1 MKEPY
6 FIDVP
11 AREYHADAA
20 SGRYLSSHNLAQF
33 RACPYTYSLL
43 MTGKMK
49 RPESPALAFGRAV
62 HCYTL
67 EGHDAW
73 MRDFLVSDGPINER
87 TGQAYGRTSQKWQD
101 FIAKQSKEVVS
112 CKEFEMI
119 EQMAQSVWNHP
130 DAKQLLEHGEAVAV
144 LAAAGVRRL
153 LSSAP
158 DEPSPIDTPV
168 AVPTATPV
176 ATNAP
181 PHVEPPPP
189 PPPPLPPGAERN
201 RPRVAQNL
209 LLKLEKAE
217 AAKDV
222 ELAVATI
229 EQLRAL
235 PGEAVADLDNSLA
248 RRLGELNIR
257 RLFVG
262 KNRQWVKEVVVRRG
276 DSATR
281 IASENGSTLASLLK
295 LNELPS
301 ADRLRIGQ
309 KLDVMDH
316 PRFTIVVHRAAK
328 YADLTLKGKFFKR
341 YDIIAPV
348 RAEEGNYET
357 PARLR
362 AFLAEKGIALAP
374 ADSAE
379 LDMLVPAKSS
389 LLVSEL

>member
-1 MKEPY
+1 MLGRGVIHVGEG
-6 FIDVP
+6 DAVVD
-11 AREYHADAA
+11 AD
-20 SGRYLSSHNLAQF
+20 HH
-33 RACPYTYSLL
+33 
-43 MTGKMK
+43 
-49 RPESPALAFGRAV
+49 V
-62 HCYTL
+62 VVD
-67 EGHDAW
+67 EG
-73 MRDFLVSDGPINER
+73 L
-87 TGQAYGRTSQKWQD
+87 
-101 FIAKQSKEVVS
+101 
-112 CKEFEMI
+112 
-119 EQMAQSVWNHP
+119 
-130 DAKQLLEHGEAVAV
+130 
-144 LAAAGVRRL
+144 
-153 LSSAP
+153 
-158 DEPSPIDTPV
+158 
-168 AVPTATPV
+168 
-176 ATNAP
+176 
-181 PHVEPPPP
+181 
-189 PPPPLPPGAERN
+189 
-201 RPRVAQNL
+201 
-209 LLKLEKAE
+209 
-217 AAKDV
+217 
-222 ELAVATI
+222 
-229 EQLRAL
+229 
-235 PGEAVADLDNSLA
+235 LA

-301 ADRLRIGQ
+301 ADRLNVGQ
-309 KLDVMDH
+309 KLEVMDH

>member
-1 MKEPY
+1 MAFAQGKFGIEYNPNP
-6 FIDVP
+6 ID
-11 AREYHADAA
+11 EES
-20 SGRYLSSHNLAQF
+20 SGAGWLVVVI
-33 RACPYTYSLL
+33 
-43 MTGKMK
+43 
-49 RPESPALAFGRAV
+49 ALA
-62 HCYTL
+62 
-67 EGHDAW
+67 
-73 MRDFLVSDGPINER
+73 
-87 TGQAYGRTSQKWQD
+87 
-101 FIAKQSKEVVS
+101 
-112 CKEFEMI
+112 
-119 EQMAQSVWNHP
+119 
-130 DAKQLLEHGEAVAV
+130 AVAV

-153 LSSAP
+153 ILSPP
-158 DEPSPIDTPV
+158 DELSPIDTPV
-168 AVPTATPV
+168 AVPTATTV

-181 PHVEPPPP
+181 PRVEPPKPS
-189 PPPPLPPGAERN
+189 PLPPGAERN

-217 AAKDV
+217 AAQDV

-357 PARLR
+357 PAKLR
-362 AFLAEKGIALAP
+362 AFLAEKGIALSP
-374 ADSAE
+374 ADRAE

>member
-1 MKEPY
+1 MAFAQGKFGIEYNPNP
-6 FIDVP
+6 IDEESSGAGWLV
-11 AREYHADAA
+11 AVIVLAA
-20 SGRYLSSHNLAQF
+20 
-33 RACPYTYSLL
+33 
-43 MTGKMK
+43 
-49 RPESPALAFGRAV
+49 
-62 HCYTL
+62 
-67 EGHDAW
+67 
-73 MRDFLVSDGPINER
+73 I
-87 TGQAYGRTSQKWQD
+87 
-101 FIAKQSKEVVS
+101 
-112 CKEFEMI
+112 
-119 EQMAQSVWNHP
+119 
-130 DAKQLLEHGEAVAV
+130 AV

-153 LSSAP
+153 LSSSP

-168 AVPTATPV
+168 VVQTVTPV

-181 PHVEPPPP
+181 PHVE

-248 RRLGELNIR
+248 RRLGELNVR
-257 RLFVG
+257 RLFVD

-301 ADRLRIGQ
+301 ADRLNVGQ

-357 PARLR
+357 PAKLR
-362 AFLAEKGIALAP
+362 AFLAEKGIALSP
-374 ADSAE
+374 EDRAE

>member
-1 MKEPY
+1 MA
-6 FIDVP
+6 F
-11 AREYHADAA
+11 ARGRFGIEYNPNPMDEES
-20 SGRYLSSHNLAQF
+20 SGAGWLVALIVLA
-33 RACPYTYSLL
+33 
-43 MTGKMK
+43 
-49 RPESPALAFGRAV
+49 
-62 HCYTL
+62 
-67 EGHDAW
+67 
-73 MRDFLVSDGPINER
+73 
-87 TGQAYGRTSQKWQD
+87 
-101 FIAKQSKEVVS
+101 
-112 CKEFEMI
+112 
-119 EQMAQSVWNHP
+119 
-130 DAKQLLEHGEAVAV
+130 AVAV

-153 LSSAP
+153 VSLAP
-158 DEPSPIDTPV
+158 DEPSPIDAPV
-168 AVPTATPV
+168 AVPTAAPV

-181 PHVEPPPP
+181 PRVEPPKPP
-189 PPPPLPPGAERN
+189 PIPQGAERN
-201 RPRVAQNL
+201 RPRAAQNL

-217 AAKDV
+217 AAQDV
-222 ELAVATI
+222 ELAVSTI

-248 RRLGELNIR
+248 RRLGELNVR
-257 RLFVG
+257 RLFVD

-301 ADRLRIGQ
+301 ADRLRVGQ

-316 PRFTIVVHRAAK
+316 PRFTIVVHRVAK

-348 RAEEGNYET
+348 RAAAGNYET

-362 AFLAEKGIALAP
+362 AFLAEKGITLAP

>member
-1 MKEPY
+1 MA
-6 FIDVP
+6 F
-11 AREYHADAA
+11 ARGRFGIEYNPNPMDEES
-20 SGRYLSSHNLAQF
+20 SGAGWLVALIVLA
-33 RACPYTYSLL
+33 
-43 MTGKMK
+43 
-49 RPESPALAFGRAV
+49 
-62 HCYTL
+62 
-67 EGHDAW
+67 
-73 MRDFLVSDGPINER
+73 
-87 TGQAYGRTSQKWQD
+87 
-101 FIAKQSKEVVS
+101 
-112 CKEFEMI
+112 
-119 EQMAQSVWNHP
+119 
-130 DAKQLLEHGEAVAV
+130 AVAV

-153 LSSAP
+153 VSSAP
-158 DEPSPIDTPV
+158 DEPSPIDAPV
-168 AVPTATPV
+168 AVPTAAPV

-181 PHVEPPPP
+181 PRVEPPKPP
-189 PPPPLPPGAERN
+189 PIPQGAERN
-201 RPRVAQNL
+201 RPRAAQNL

-217 AAKDV
+217 AAQDV
-222 ELAVATI
+222 ELAVSTI

-248 RRLGELNIR
+248 RRLGELNVR
-257 RLFVG
+257 RLFVD

-301 ADRLRIGQ
+301 ADRLRVGQ

-316 PRFTIVVHRAAK
+316 PRFTIVVHRVAT
-328 YADLTLKGKFFKR
+328 YADLTLKSKLFKR
-341 YDIIAPV
+341 YDIIASV
-348 RAEEGNYET
+348 RAAAGNYET

-362 AFLAEKGIALAP
+362 AFLAEKGITLAP

>member
-1 MKEPY
+1 MA
-6 FIDVP
+6 F
-11 AREYHADAA
+11 ARGRFGIEYNPNPVDEES
-20 SGRYLSSHNLAQF
+20 SGMGWIVVA
-33 RACPYTYSLL
+33 
-43 MTGKMK
+43 
-49 RPESPALAFGRAV
+49 
-62 HCYTL
+62 
-67 EGHDAW
+67 
-73 MRDFLVSDGPINER
+73 
-87 TGQAYGRTSQKWQD
+87 
-101 FIAKQSKEVVS
+101 IA
-112 CKEFEMI
+112 
-119 EQMAQSVWNHP
+119 
-130 DAKQLLEHGEAVAV
+130 
-144 LAAAGVRRL
+144 LAAAVVVVVAVGRRL
-153 LSSAP
+153 LAPP
-158 DEPSPIDTPV
+158 DELPSEPPPV
-168 AVPTATPV
+168 VAPPV
-176 ATNAP
+176 VTNAAP
-181 PHVEPPPP
+181 RVEPPPP
-189 PPPPLPPGAERN
+189 PPIPQGAERN
-201 RPRVAQNL
+201 RPRLAQNL
-209 LLKLEKAE
+209 ILKLEKAE
-217 AAKDV
+217 AAHDV
-222 ELAVATI
+222 ELAVSTI

-301 ADRLRIGQ
+301 ADRLNVGQ
-309 KLDVMDH
+309 KLEVMDH

>member
-1 MKEPY
+1 MAFAQGKFGIEYNSNP
-6 FIDVP
+6 ID
-11 AREYHADAA
+11 EES
-20 SGRYLSSHNLAQF
+20 SGVGWLVAVI
-33 RACPYTYSLL
+33 
-43 MTGKMK
+43 
-49 RPESPALAFGRAV
+49 ALAA
-62 HCYTL
+62 
-67 EGHDAW
+67 
-73 MRDFLVSDGPINER
+73 I
-87 TGQAYGRTSQKWQD
+87 
-101 FIAKQSKEVVS
+101 
-112 CKEFEMI
+112 
-119 EQMAQSVWNHP
+119 
-130 DAKQLLEHGEAVAV
+130 AV

-153 LSSAP
+153 ISSP
-158 DEPSPIDTPV
+158 LDDPSPVDTPV
-168 AVPTATPV
+168 AVPTATSV

-181 PHVEPPPP
+181 PHVEPP

-217 AAKDV
+217 AAQDV

-301 ADRLRIGQ
+301 ADRLRVGQ

-316 PRFTIVVHRAAK
+316 PRFTIVVHRVAK

-348 RAEEGNYET
+348 RAAAGNYET

-362 AFLAEKGIALAP
+362 AFLAEKGITLAP

-379 LDMLVPAKSS
+379 LDILVPAKSS

>member
-1 MKEPY
+1 MAFAQGKFGIEYNPNP
-6 FIDVP
+6 IDEESSGAGWLV
-11 AREYHADAA
+11 AVIVLAA
-20 SGRYLSSHNLAQF
+20 
-33 RACPYTYSLL
+33 
-43 MTGKMK
+43 
-49 RPESPALAFGRAV
+49 
-62 HCYTL
+62 
-67 EGHDAW
+67 
-73 MRDFLVSDGPINER
+73 I
-87 TGQAYGRTSQKWQD
+87 
-101 FIAKQSKEVVS
+101 
-112 CKEFEMI
+112 
-119 EQMAQSVWNHP
+119 
-130 DAKQLLEHGEAVAV
+130 AV

-153 LSSAP
+153 LSSSP

-168 AVPTATPV
+168 VVQTVTPV

-235 PGEAVADLDNSLA
+235 
-248 RRLGELNIR
+248 
-257 RLFVG
+257 LFVG

-357 PARLR
+357 PAKLR
-362 AFLAEKGIALAP
+362 AFLAEKGIALSP
-374 ADSAE
+374 ADRAE
-379 LDMLVPAKSS
+379 LDMLVPAQNEFIFDSFFFQRNMI
-389 LLVSEL
+389 

>member
-1 MKEPY
+1 MAFAQGKFGIEYNANP
-6 FIDVP
+6 ID
-11 AREYHADAA
+11 EES
-20 SGRYLSSHNLAQF
+20 SGAGWLVVVI
-33 RACPYTYSLL
+33 
-43 MTGKMK
+43 
-49 RPESPALAFGRAV
+49 ALAA
-62 HCYTL
+62 
-67 EGHDAW
+67 
-73 MRDFLVSDGPINER
+73 I
-87 TGQAYGRTSQKWQD
+87 
-101 FIAKQSKEVVS
+101 
-112 CKEFEMI
+112 
-119 EQMAQSVWNHP
+119 
-130 DAKQLLEHGEAVAV
+130 AV

-153 LSSAP
+153 VSSAP
-158 DEPSPIDTPV
+158 DEPAPIDTPV
-168 AVPTATPV
+168 VVQTVTPV

-189 PPPPLPPGAERN
+189 PPPTLPPGAERN

-229 EQLRAL
+229 ERLRAL

-357 PARLR
+357 PAKLR
-362 AFLAEKGIALAP
+362 AFLAEKGIALSP
-374 ADSAE
+374 EDRAE

>member
-1 MKEPY
+1 MA
-6 FIDVP
+6 F
-11 AREYHADAA
+11 ARGRFGIEYNPNPMDEES
-20 SGRYLSSHNLAQF
+20 SGAGWLVALIVLA
-33 RACPYTYSLL
+33 
-43 MTGKMK
+43 
-49 RPESPALAFGRAV
+49 
-62 HCYTL
+62 
-67 EGHDAW
+67 
-73 MRDFLVSDGPINER
+73 
-87 TGQAYGRTSQKWQD
+87 
-101 FIAKQSKEVVS
+101 
-112 CKEFEMI
+112 
-119 EQMAQSVWNHP
+119 
-130 DAKQLLEHGEAVAV
+130 AVAV

-153 LSSAP
+153 VSSAP
-158 DEPSPIDTPV
+158 DEPSPIDAPV
-168 AVPTATPV
+168 AVPTAAPV

-181 PHVEPPPP
+181 PRVEPPKPP
-189 PPPPLPPGAERN
+189 PIPQGAERN
-201 RPRVAQNL
+201 RPRAAQNL

-217 AAKDV
+217 AAQDV
-222 ELAVATI
+222 ELAVSTI

-248 RRLGELNIR
+248 RRLGELNVR
-257 RLFVG
+257 RLFVD

-301 ADRLRIGQ
+301 ADRLRVGQ
-309 KLDVMDH
+309 KLEVMDH
-316 PRFTIVVHRAAK
+316 PRFTIVVHRVAK

-348 RAEEGNYET
+348 RAAAGNYET

-362 AFLAEKGIALAP
+362 AFLAEKGITLAP

>member
-1 MKEPY
+1 MAFAQGKFGIEYNPNP
-6 FIDVP
+6 IDEESSGAGWLV
-11 AREYHADAA
+11 AVIVLAA
-20 SGRYLSSHNLAQF
+20 
-33 RACPYTYSLL
+33 
-43 MTGKMK
+43 
-49 RPESPALAFGRAV
+49 
-62 HCYTL
+62 
-67 EGHDAW
+67 
-73 MRDFLVSDGPINER
+73 I
-87 TGQAYGRTSQKWQD
+87 
-101 FIAKQSKEVVS
+101 
-112 CKEFEMI
+112 
-119 EQMAQSVWNHP
+119 
-130 DAKQLLEHGEAVAV
+130 AV

-153 LSSAP
+153 VSSAP
-158 DEPSPIDTPV
+158 DEPSQNDTPV
-168 AVPTATPV
+168 AAQTTSVRIEDKPKSVGAPLRGDRSGHVGDVPL
-176 ATNAP
+176 
-181 PHVEPPPP
+181 PPPP

-217 AAKDV
+217 AAQDV

-301 ADRLRIGQ
+301 ADRLNVGQ

>member
-1 MKEPY
+1 MA
-6 FIDVP
+6 F
-11 AREYHADAA
+11 ARGRFGIEYNPNPMDEES
-20 SGRYLSSHNLAQF
+20 SGAGWLVALIVLA
-33 RACPYTYSLL
+33 
-43 MTGKMK
+43 
-49 RPESPALAFGRAV
+49 
-62 HCYTL
+62 
-67 EGHDAW
+67 
-73 MRDFLVSDGPINER
+73 
-87 TGQAYGRTSQKWQD
+87 
-101 FIAKQSKEVVS
+101 
-112 CKEFEMI
+112 
-119 EQMAQSVWNHP
+119 
-130 DAKQLLEHGEAVAV
+130 AVAV

-153 LSSAP
+153 VSSAP
-158 DEPSPIDTPV
+158 DEPSPIDAPV
-168 AVPTATPV
+168 AVPTVAPV

-181 PHVEPPPP
+181 PRVEPPKPP
-189 PPPPLPPGAERN
+189 PIPQGAERN
-201 RPRVAQNL
+201 RPRAAQNL

-217 AAKDV
+217 AAQDV
-222 ELAVATI
+222 ELAVSTI

-248 RRLGELNIR
+248 RRLGELNVR
-257 RLFVG
+257 RLFVD

-301 ADRLRIGQ
+301 ADRLRVGQ
-309 KLDVMDH
+309 KLEVMDH
-316 PRFTIVVHRAAK
+316 PRFTIVVHRVAK

-348 RAEEGNYET
+348 RAAAGNYET

-362 AFLAEKGIALAP
+362 AFLAEKGITLAP

>member
-1 MKEPY
+1 MAFAQGKFGIEYNANP
-6 FIDVP
+6 ID
-11 AREYHADAA
+11 EES
-20 SGRYLSSHNLAQF
+20 SGAGWLVVVI
-33 RACPYTYSLL
+33 
-43 MTGKMK
+43 
-49 RPESPALAFGRAV
+49 ALAA
-62 HCYTL
+62 
-67 EGHDAW
+67 
-73 MRDFLVSDGPINER
+73 I
-87 TGQAYGRTSQKWQD
+87 
-101 FIAKQSKEVVS
+101 
-112 CKEFEMI
+112 
-119 EQMAQSVWNHP
+119 
-130 DAKQLLEHGEAVAV
+130 AV

-153 LSSAP
+153 VSSAY
-158 DEPSPIDTPV
+158 DEPPPIDAPV
-168 AVPTATPV
+168 AVPTVTPV

-181 PHVEPPPP
+181 PYVEPPPP

-217 AAKDV
+217 AAHDV
-222 ELAVATI
+222 ELAVSTI

-262 KNRQWVKEVVVRRG
+262 RNRQWVKEVEVRRG

-281 IASENGSTLASLLK
+281 IAFENGSTLASLLR

-301 ADRLRIGQ
+301 ADRLRAGQ
-309 KLDVMDH
+309 KLNVMDH
-316 PRFTIVVHRAAK
+316 PRFTIVVHRVAK

-348 RAEEGNYET
+348 RAEAGNYET
-357 PARLR
+357 PTKLR
-362 AFLAEKGIALAP
+362 AFLAEKGIALSP
-374 ADSAE
+374 TDSAE

-389 LLVSEL
+389 LLVSDL

>member
-1 MKEPY
+1 MAFAQGKFGIEYNANP
-6 FIDVP
+6 ID
-11 AREYHADAA
+11 EES
-20 SGRYLSSHNLAQF
+20 SGAGWLVVVI
-33 RACPYTYSLL
+33 
-43 MTGKMK
+43 
-49 RPESPALAFGRAV
+49 ALAA
-62 HCYTL
+62 
-67 EGHDAW
+67 
-73 MRDFLVSDGPINER
+73 I
-87 TGQAYGRTSQKWQD
+87 
-101 FIAKQSKEVVS
+101 
-112 CKEFEMI
+112 
-119 EQMAQSVWNHP
+119 
-130 DAKQLLEHGEAVAV
+130 AV

-153 LSSAP
+153 ISSP
-158 DEPSPIDTPV
+158 LDDPSPVDTPV
-168 AVPTATPV
+168 AVPTATSV

-181 PHVEPPPP
+181 THVEPPP

-217 AAKDV
+217 AAHDV

-301 ADRLRIGQ
+301 ADRLNVGQ
-309 KLDVMDH
+309 KLEVMDH

-348 RAEEGNYET
+348 RAAAGNYET
-357 PARLR
+357 PAKLR
-362 AFLAEKGIALAP
+362 AFLAEKGIALSP

>member
-1 MKEPY
+1 MAFAQGKFGIEYNSNP
-6 FIDVP
+6 ID
-11 AREYHADAA
+11 EES
-20 SGRYLSSHNLAQF
+20 SGAGWLIVVI
-33 RACPYTYSLL
+33 
-43 MTGKMK
+43 
-49 RPESPALAFGRAV
+49 ALAA
-62 HCYTL
+62 
-67 EGHDAW
+67 
-73 MRDFLVSDGPINER
+73 I
-87 TGQAYGRTSQKWQD
+87 
-101 FIAKQSKEVVS
+101 
-112 CKEFEMI
+112 
-119 EQMAQSVWNHP
+119 
-130 DAKQLLEHGEAVAV
+130 AV

-153 LSSAP
+153 LSSSDA
-158 DEPSPIDTPV
+158 DDGQGRVGDTPL
-168 AVPTATPV
+168 PTAVVHIEDKPKSV
-176 ATNAP
+176 GAP
-181 PHVEPPPP
+181 LRGDRSGHVGDVPLPPPP

-217 AAKDV
+217 AAHDV
-222 ELAVATI
+222 ELAVSTI

-295 LNELPS
+295 LNKLPS
-301 ADRLRIGQ
+301 ADRLNVGQ

-348 RAEEGNYET
+348 RAEAGNYET
-357 PARLR
+357 PAKLR
-362 AFLAEKGIALAP
+362 AFLAEMGIALSP

-389 LLVSEL
+389 LLVSDL

>member
-1 MKEPY
+1 MAFAQGKFGIEYNPNP
-6 FIDVP
+6 IDEESSGAGWLV
-11 AREYHADAA
+11 AVIVLAA
-20 SGRYLSSHNLAQF
+20 
-33 RACPYTYSLL
+33 
-43 MTGKMK
+43 
-49 RPESPALAFGRAV
+49 
-62 HCYTL
+62 
-67 EGHDAW
+67 
-73 MRDFLVSDGPINER
+73 I
-87 TGQAYGRTSQKWQD
+87 
-101 FIAKQSKEVVS
+101 
-112 CKEFEMI
+112 
-119 EQMAQSVWNHP
+119 
-130 DAKQLLEHGEAVAV
+130 AV

-158 DEPSPIDTPV
+158 DEPSQNDTPV
-168 AVPTATPV
+168 AVQTTSVRIEDKPKSV
-176 ATNAP
+176 GAP
-181 PHVEPPPP
+181 LRGDRSGHVGDVPLPPPP

-217 AAKDV
+217 AAHDV

-248 RRLGELNIR
+248 RRLGELNVR
-257 RLFVG
+257 RLFVD

-301 ADRLRIGQ
+301 ADRLRVGQ
-309 KLDVMDH
+309 KLEVMDH

-348 RAEEGNYET
+348 RAAEGNYET

>member
-1 MKEPY
+1 MAFAQGKFGIEYNSNP
-6 FIDVP
+6 IDDESSGAGWLV
-11 AREYHADAA
+11 AVIVLAA
-20 SGRYLSSHNLAQF
+20 
-33 RACPYTYSLL
+33 
-43 MTGKMK
+43 
-49 RPESPALAFGRAV
+49 
-62 HCYTL
+62 
-67 EGHDAW
+67 
-73 MRDFLVSDGPINER
+73 I
-87 TGQAYGRTSQKWQD
+87 
-101 FIAKQSKEVVS
+101 
-112 CKEFEMI
+112 
-119 EQMAQSVWNHP
+119 
-130 DAKQLLEHGEAVAV
+130 AV

-153 LSSAP
+153 ISSP
-158 DEPSPIDTPV
+158 DADDGDGRVGDTPP
-168 AVPTATPV
+168 PTTVVRVDEKSKSAGTSPQGDRSGQV
-176 ATNAP
+176 GDAP
-181 PHVEPPPP
+181 LPPK
-189 PPPPLPPGAERN
+189 PPPLPPGAERN

-217 AAKDV
+217 AAHDV
-222 ELAVATI
+222 ELAVSTI

-248 RRLGELNIR
+248 RRLGEHNIR

-262 KNRQWVKEVVVRRG
+262 KNRQWVKEVVVKRG

-281 IASENGSTLASLLK
+281 IAFENGSTLASLLK

-348 RAEEGNYET
+348 RAAEGNYET

>member
-1 MKEPY
+1 MAFAQGKFGIEYNPNP
-6 FIDVP
+6 ID
-11 AREYHADAA
+11 EES
-20 SGRYLSSHNLAQF
+20 SGAGWLVVVI
-33 RACPYTYSLL
+33 
-43 MTGKMK
+43 
-49 RPESPALAFGRAV
+49 ALA
-62 HCYTL
+62 
-67 EGHDAW
+67 
-73 MRDFLVSDGPINER
+73 
-87 TGQAYGRTSQKWQD
+87 
-101 FIAKQSKEVVS
+101 
-112 CKEFEMI
+112 
-119 EQMAQSVWNHP
+119 
-130 DAKQLLEHGEAVAV
+130 AVAV

-153 LSSAP
+153 ILSPP

-168 AVPTATPV
+168 VVQTVTPV
-176 ATNAP
+176 ATNAT

-248 RRLGELNIR
+248 RRLGELNVR

-276 DSATR
+276 DSASR

-295 LNELPS
+295 LNALPS
-301 ADRLRIGQ
+301 ADRLRVGQ

-316 PRFTIVVHRAAK
+316 PRFTIVVHRVAK

-348 RAEEGNYET
+348 GAAAGNYET
-357 PARLR
+357 PTKLK
-362 AFLAEKGIALAP
+362 AFLAEKGIALSP
-374 ADSAE
+374 EDRAE

>member
-1 MKEPY
+1 MAFAKGKFGIEYNPNP
-6 FIDVP
+6 IDEESSGAGWLV
-11 AREYHADAA
+11 AVIVLAA
-20 SGRYLSSHNLAQF
+20 
-33 RACPYTYSLL
+33 
-43 MTGKMK
+43 
-49 RPESPALAFGRAV
+49 
-62 HCYTL
+62 
-67 EGHDAW
+67 
-73 MRDFLVSDGPINER
+73 I
-87 TGQAYGRTSQKWQD
+87 
-101 FIAKQSKEVVS
+101 
-112 CKEFEMI
+112 
-119 EQMAQSVWNHP
+119 
-130 DAKQLLEHGEAVAV
+130 AV

-153 LSSAP
+153 LSSSP

-168 AVPTATPV
+168 GVQTVTPV

-229 EQLRAL
+229 EHLRAL

-316 PRFTIVVHRAAK
+316 PRFKYVQTSVVTVKPAGTGKPTKFISAK
-328 YADLTLKGKFFKR
+328 FAPLPPSRFF
-341 YDIIAPV
+341 I
-348 RAEEGNYET
+348 
-357 PARLR
+357 
-362 AFLAEKGIALAP
+362 
-374 ADSAE
+374 SA
-379 LDMLVPAKSS
+379 
-389 LLVSEL
+389 

>member
-1 MKEPY
+1 MA
-6 FIDVP
+6 F
-11 AREYHADAA
+11 ARGRFGIEYNPNPMDEES
-20 SGRYLSSHNLAQF
+20 SGAGWLVALIVLA
-33 RACPYTYSLL
+33 
-43 MTGKMK
+43 
-49 RPESPALAFGRAV
+49 
-62 HCYTL
+62 
-67 EGHDAW
+67 
-73 MRDFLVSDGPINER
+73 
-87 TGQAYGRTSQKWQD
+87 
-101 FIAKQSKEVVS
+101 
-112 CKEFEMI
+112 
-119 EQMAQSVWNHP
+119 
-130 DAKQLLEHGEAVAV
+130 AVAV

-153 LSSAP
+153 VSSAP
-158 DEPSPIDTPV
+158 DEPSPIDAPV
-168 AVPTATPV
+168 AVPTAAPV

-181 PHVEPPPP
+181 PRVEPPKPP
-189 PPPPLPPGAERN
+189 PIPQGAERN
-201 RPRVAQNL
+201 RPRTAQNL

-217 AAKDV
+217 AAQDV
-222 ELAVATI
+222 ELAVSTI

-248 RRLGELNIR
+248 RRLGELNVR
-257 RLFVG
+257 RLFVD

-301 ADRLRIGQ
+301 ADRLRVGQ

-316 PRFTIVVHRAAK
+316 PRFTIVVHRVAK

-348 RAEEGNYET
+348 RAAAGNYET

-362 AFLAEKGIALAP
+362 AFLAEKGITLAP

>member
-1 MKEPY
+1 
-6 FIDVP
+6 
-11 AREYHADAA
+11 
-20 SGRYLSSHNLAQF
+20 
-33 RACPYTYSLL
+33 
-43 MTGKMK
+43 
-49 RPESPALAFGRAV
+49 
-62 HCYTL
+62 
-67 EGHDAW
+67 
-73 MRDFLVSDGPINER
+73 VS
-87 TGQAYGRTSQKWQD
+87 T
-101 FIAKQSKEVVS
+101 V
-112 CKEFEMI
+112 
-119 EQMAQSVWNHP
+119 
-130 DAKQLLEHGEAVAV
+130 
-144 LAAAGVRRL
+144 
-153 LSSAP
+153 
-158 DEPSPIDTPV
+158 
-168 AVPTATPV
+168 TPV

-181 PHVEPPPP
+181 PHVEPP

-217 AAKDV
+217 AAHDV
-222 ELAVATI
+222 ELAVSTI

-301 ADRLRIGQ
+301 ADRLNVGQ
-309 KLDVMDH
+309 KLEVMDH

>member
-1 MKEPY
+1 MAFAQGKFGIEYNSNP
-6 FIDVP
+6 ID
-11 AREYHADAA
+11 EES
-20 SGRYLSSHNLAQF
+20 SGAGWLVAVI
-33 RACPYTYSLL
+33 
-43 MTGKMK
+43 
-49 RPESPALAFGRAV
+49 ALA
-62 HCYTL
+62 
-67 EGHDAW
+67 
-73 MRDFLVSDGPINER
+73 
-87 TGQAYGRTSQKWQD
+87 
-101 FIAKQSKEVVS
+101 
-112 CKEFEMI
+112 
-119 EQMAQSVWNHP
+119 
-130 DAKQLLEHGEAVAV
+130 AVAV

-153 LSSAP
+153 ISSSP
-158 DEPSPIDTPV
+158 DEPSPVDTPV
-168 AVPTATPV
+168 AAPTTTTV

-181 PHVEPPPP
+181 PRVEPPKPP
-189 PPPPLPPGAERN
+189 PIPQGAERN
-201 RPRVAQNL
+201 RPRTAQNL

-217 AAKDV
+217 AAQDV
-222 ELAVATI
+222 ELAVSTI

-248 RRLGELNIR
+248 RRLGELNVR
-257 RLFVG
+257 RLFVD

-301 ADRLRIGQ
+301 ADRLRVGQ

-316 PRFTIVVHRAAK
+316 PRFTIVVHRVAK

-348 RAEEGNYET
+348 RAATGNYET

-362 AFLAEKGIALAP
+362 AFLAEKGITLAP

>member
-1 MKEPY
+1 MA
-6 FIDVP
+6 F
-11 AREYHADAA
+11 ARGRFGIEYNPNPMDEES
-20 SGRYLSSHNLAQF
+20 SGAGWLVALIVLA
-33 RACPYTYSLL
+33 
-43 MTGKMK
+43 
-49 RPESPALAFGRAV
+49 
-62 HCYTL
+62 
-67 EGHDAW
+67 
-73 MRDFLVSDGPINER
+73 
-87 TGQAYGRTSQKWQD
+87 
-101 FIAKQSKEVVS
+101 
-112 CKEFEMI
+112 
-119 EQMAQSVWNHP
+119 
-130 DAKQLLEHGEAVAV
+130 AVAV

-153 LSSAP
+153 VSSAP
-158 DEPSPIDTPV
+158 DEPSPIDAPV
-168 AVPTATPV
+168 AVPTAVPV

-181 PHVEPPPP
+181 PRVEPPKPP
-189 PPPPLPPGAERN
+189 PIPQGAERN
-201 RPRVAQNL
+201 RPRTAQNL

-217 AAKDV
+217 AAQDV
-222 ELAVATI
+222 ELAVSTI

-248 RRLGELNIR
+248 RRLGELNVR
-257 RLFVG
+257 RLFVD

-281 IASENGSTLASLLK
+281 IASENGSTVASLLK

-301 ADRLRIGQ
+301 ADRLRVGQ

-316 PRFTIVVHRAAK
+316 PRFTIVVHRVAK

-348 RAEEGNYET
+348 RAAAGNYET

-362 AFLAEKGIALAP
+362 AFLAEKGITLAP

>member
-1 MKEPY
+1 MA
-6 FIDVP
+6 F
-11 AREYHADAA
+11 ARGRFGIEYNPNPMDEES
-20 SGRYLSSHNLAQF
+20 SGAGWLVALIVLA
-33 RACPYTYSLL
+33 
-43 MTGKMK
+43 
-49 RPESPALAFGRAV
+49 
-62 HCYTL
+62 
-67 EGHDAW
+67 
-73 MRDFLVSDGPINER
+73 
-87 TGQAYGRTSQKWQD
+87 
-101 FIAKQSKEVVS
+101 
-112 CKEFEMI
+112 
-119 EQMAQSVWNHP
+119 
-130 DAKQLLEHGEAVAV
+130 AVAV

-153 LSSAP
+153 VSSAP
-158 DEPSPIDTPV
+158 DEPSPIDAPV
-168 AVPTATPV
+168 AVPTAAPV

-181 PHVEPPPP
+181 PRVEPPKPP
-189 PPPPLPPGAERN
+189 PIPQGAERN
-201 RPRVAQNL
+201 RPRAAQNL

-217 AAKDV
+217 AAQDV
-222 ELAVATI
+222 ELAVSTI

-248 RRLGELNIR
+248 RRLGELNVR
-257 RLFVG
+257 RLFVD

-301 ADRLRIGQ
+301 ADRLRVVQ

-316 PRFTIVVHRAAK
+316 PRFTIVVHRVAK

-348 RAEEGNYET
+348 RAAAGNYET

-362 AFLAEKGIALAP
+362 AFLAEKGITLAP

-389 LLVSEL
+389 LLVSDL

>member
-1 MKEPY
+1 MA
-6 FIDVP
+6 F
-11 AREYHADAA
+11 ARGRFGIEYNPNPMDEES
-20 SGRYLSSHNLAQF
+20 SGAGWLVAVIVLA
-33 RACPYTYSLL
+33 
-43 MTGKMK
+43 
-49 RPESPALAFGRAV
+49 
-62 HCYTL
+62 
-67 EGHDAW
+67 
-73 MRDFLVSDGPINER
+73 
-87 TGQAYGRTSQKWQD
+87 
-101 FIAKQSKEVVS
+101 
-112 CKEFEMI
+112 
-119 EQMAQSVWNHP
+119 
-130 DAKQLLEHGEAVAV
+130 AVAV
-144 LAAAGVRRL
+144 LAAAGVGRL
-153 LSSAP
+153 VSSAP
-158 DEPSPIDTPV
+158 DEPSPIDAPV
-168 AVPTATPV
+168 AVPTAAPV

-181 PHVEPPPP
+181 PRVEPPKPP
-189 PPPPLPPGAERN
+189 PIPQGAERN
-201 RPRVAQNL
+201 RPRAAQNL

-217 AAKDV
+217 AAQDV
-222 ELAVATI
+222 ELAVSTI

-248 RRLGELNIR
+248 RRLGELNVR
-257 RLFVG
+257 RLFVD

-301 ADRLRIGQ
+301 ADRLRVGQ

-316 PRFTIVVHRAAK
+316 PRFTIVVHRVAK

-348 RAEEGNYET
+348 RAAAGNYET

-362 AFLAEKGIALAP
+362 AFLAEKGITLAP